1 MSLKDYIKNI
11 TNFSLLTAQEEVSLF
26 KTLKKKEVEI
36 LVSSQKNILA
46 QEITNIRNKI
56 IKANLRLVVS
66 MAQKISYSSRLDD
79 IMDLIDEG
87 NLGLMEAIDRFDPE
101 LGFKFSTY
109 AFWWIRQRIKAAIIT
124 QNSTLNASIN
134 FYHLAYRIKK
144 FLHQTGKE
152 HSSIKEIAE
161 FINISEDKV
170 KLALPLINKLVYLDE
185 PLFADDNTNITRGDT
200 IISSFNSIEEK
211 EKEWIHDFISDFL
224 ENHIFPALTPN
235 EVFTL
240 KNRYGINEFREPL
253 TLKEV
258 GKKINLTAERVRQLE
273 KEALNKIRKM
283 NIVYTLQELLS

>member
-1 MSLKDYIKNI
+1 LSLKDYIKSI
-11 TNFSLLTAQEEVSLF
+11 THFPLLSAQEEISLF
-26 KTLKKKEVEI
+26 QALKKKETEI
-36 LVSSQKNILA
+36 ITSSQKNILA
-46 QEITNIRNKI
+46 QEITRIRNKI

-66 MAQKISYSSRLDD
+66 MAQKISYSSHLDD

-109 AFWWIRQRIKAAIIT
+109 AFWWIRQHIKATIIT

-144 FLHQTGKE
+144 FLRQTGKDYA
-152 HSSIKEIAE
+152 SIKEISE
-161 FINISEDKV
+161 FIKIPEDKV

-185 PLFADDNTNITRGDT
+185 PLFADDNSKITRGDT

-211 EKEWIHDFISDFL
+211 EKEWIHDFINDFL
-224 ENHIFPALTPN
+224 ENHVFPALNAN

-258 GKKINLTAERVRQLE
+258 GDKINLTAERVRQLE
-273 KEALNKIRKM
+273 KEALKKIRKM
-283 NIVYTLQELLS
+283 NIIYTLKELLS